1 MKQPK
6 SVIQHVI
13 TAVSADAL
21 RIGWTSF
28 GLMRKHVSTTRLTYL
43 AAVLQD
49 ASKSYVAFFCYYAL
63 QCEMRIQRPQ
73 AYAHSC
79 TFMFMIT
86 DNTHSIWRSFFF
98 ETLQINHSSVT
109 V

>member
-1 MKQPK
+1 
-6 SVIQHVI
+6 VI
-13 TAVSADAL
+13 TAVSVD
-21 RIGWTSF
+21 RF
-28 GLMRKHVSTTRLTYL
+28 KNRLDKFWANEEAHFDYKANYL

-63 QCEMRIQRPQ
+63 QCEMWIQRPQ
-73 AYAHSC
+73 AYVHSC

-86 DNTHSIWRSFFF
+86 DNTHSIWKCFFF
-98 ETLQINHSSVT
+98 ENLQVNRSCVT